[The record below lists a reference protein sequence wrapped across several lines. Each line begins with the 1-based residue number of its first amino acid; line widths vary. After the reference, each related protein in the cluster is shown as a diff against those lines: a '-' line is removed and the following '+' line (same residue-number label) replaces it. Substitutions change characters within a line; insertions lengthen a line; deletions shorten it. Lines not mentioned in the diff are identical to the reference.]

1 MATAAARAQP
11 RPKRAPRT
19 QPRPARPRPET
30 RLHRPAARP
39 RLAGSVA
46 WIGLVAALLAGIVAV
61 NVTLLR
67 LNMEGERLEDE
78 RQRLVA
84 RQDGLAAE
92 LSRAAAAGR
101 IESIATEKLGFVRAD
116 ERTYLRLGPPE
127 RER

>member
-1 MATAAARAQP
+1 MATVAARAQP

-19 QPRPARPRPET
+19 QPRPARPSPRT
-30 RLHRPAARP
+30 RARRPAARP

-46 WIGLVAALLAGIVAV
+46 WIGLVATLLAGIVAV

-84 RQDGLAAE
+84 TQGGLAAE

-101 IESIATEKLGFVRAD
+101 IEAIATGKLGFVRAD
-116 ERTYLRLGPPE
+116 ERTYIRLGPAE
-127 RER
+127 R